1 MARKRIRRKPGD
13 QHVTRNVKP
22 SCAVPETKRSDVS
35 DNDGKN
41 SEELEVVSAPPITPA
56 MKAAND
62 LRKEKERKAAKT
74 LAIITGVFIVCWSP
88 FFALTLLVA
97 LRVVPPDVSPLITSL
112 FLWLGYL
119 NSSLNPI
126 IYTIFSPDFRN
137 SFKKMLPCRRRR
149 VQNSR
154 PPGVKSMVR
163 AAAVAS
169 TAQVTASTSERV
181 QLSTM
186 PTDAASKF

>member
-1 MARKRIRRKPGD
+1 MRS
-13 QHVTRNVKP
+13 TKP
-22 SCAVPETKRSDVS
+22 SCAVSEVKRSDGS
-35 DNDGKN
+35 DNDGNN
-41 SEELEVVSAPPITPA
+41 SDDLEVAYVSAPPITPA

-97 LRVVPPDVSPLITSL
+97 VRAVPPDFSPLITSL

-149 VQNSR
+149 VQNSG
-154 PPGVKSMVR
+154 PVGSKSMTR
-163 AAAVAS
+163 AAAAR
-169 TAQVTASTSERV
+169 VTASTSERV
-181 QLSTM
+181 QLSAI
-186 PTDAASKF
+186 PTEAAQAAASKF